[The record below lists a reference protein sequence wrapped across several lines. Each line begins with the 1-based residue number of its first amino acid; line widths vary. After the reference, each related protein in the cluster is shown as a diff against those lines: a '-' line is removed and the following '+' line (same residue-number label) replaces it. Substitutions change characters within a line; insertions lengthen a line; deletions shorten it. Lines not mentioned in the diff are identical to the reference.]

1 MDFKVFSEWMNFSST
16 VYYRTI
22 VQSFLQKNFL
32 SIWQVNPHFH
42 AVSICWFFEPSSSY
56 IYLHI
61 HLDTEIIISSSRVF
75 MCYNSINLYSRCV
88 ASFATFNIIDKIFIS
103 FTLYPWGF
111 GLNTLCPWVF
121 SLFTLCLWDYE
132 MLIEHRIFSL

>member
-1 MDFKVFSEWMNFSST
+1 MDEFFKYSLLSYNCPIILAEKFSIDLAGKSSFSCSLDLLVLWT
-16 VYYRTI
+16 
-22 VQSFLQKNFL
+22 
-32 SIWQVNPHFH
+32 
-42 AVSICWFFEPSSSY
+42 SSSY